1 MQKLL
6 FTKWTVIISIFI
18 IFGTIFYATN
28 VKNNNEKAPVETA
41 DTKTF
46 KTKLQPKINE
56 LTTNYNEIIEK
67 DWLPAWEEI
76 NTNGDSV
83 DRNKLLVTMNAVSK
97 QYETIMNEIDTLK
110 IEENITDIDIQKQL
124 LQFTTQFKSA
134 SNFMKNAANLIID
147 GTNNSIPTN
156 ETIEK
161 TKQALGLA
169 DQHIVIALST
179 LNEVE
184 DKLGLTKK

>member
-6 FTKWTVIISIFI
+6 FTKWTVVISIII
-18 IFGTIFYATN
+18 IFGTIFYVTN
-28 VKNNNEKAPVETA
+28 VKNNNEKATVETV
-41 DTKTF
+41 DTKNF

-56 LTTNYNEIIEK
+56 LTTNYNDIIEK

-110 IEENITDIDIQKQL
+110 IEENITDIHIQKQL
-124 LQFTTQFKSA
+124 IQFTTQFKSA
-134 SNFMKNAANLIID
+134 SNFMKNAANLIIN
-147 GTNNSIPTN
+147 GANNSTPTN

-161 TKQALGLA
+161 IKHALGLA

-179 LNEVE
+179 LDEVE
-184 DKLGLTKK
+184 DKLGLAKK

>member
-18 IFGTIFYATN
+18 IFGTIFYVTN

-83 DRNKLLVTMNAVSK
+83 DRKKLLVTMNAVSK

-124 LQFTTQFKSA
+124 IQFTTQFKSA

>member
-1 MQKLL
+1 LQKLL
-6 FTKWTVIISIFI
+6 FTKWTVVISIFI
-18 IFGTIFYATN
+18 IFGTIFYVTN
-28 VKNNNEKAPVETA
+28 VKNNNEKATVETV
-41 DTKTF
+41 DTKIF

-56 LTTNYNEIIEK
+56 LTTNYNDIIEK

-110 IEENITDIDIQKQL
+110 IEENITDIHIQKQL
-124 LQFTTQFKSA
+124 IQFTTQFKSA

-147 GTNNSIPTN
+147 GANNSTPTN

-161 TKQALGLA
+161 IKHALGLA

-179 LNEVE
+179 LDEVE
-184 DKLGLTKK
+184 DKLGLVKK

>member
-6 FTKWTVIISIFI
+6 FTKWTVVISIFI
-18 IFGTIFYATN
+18 IFGTILYVTN
-28 VKNNNEKAPVETA
+28 VKNNNEKATVETA

-56 LTTNYNEIIEK
+56 LTTHYNNIIEK

-83 DRNKLLVTMNAVSK
+83 DRNKLLVTMSAVSK

-134 SNFMKNAANLIID
+134 ANLIID
-147 GTNNSIPTN
+147 GANNSTPTD

-169 DQHIVIALST
+169 DQHIVIALPT